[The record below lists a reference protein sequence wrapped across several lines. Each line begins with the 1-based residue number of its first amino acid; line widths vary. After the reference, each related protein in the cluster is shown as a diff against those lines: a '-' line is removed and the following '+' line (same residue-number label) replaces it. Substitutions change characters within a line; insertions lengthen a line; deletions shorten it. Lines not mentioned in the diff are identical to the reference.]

1 MENSGRWQI
10 FKDEGRYLD
19 RFDLVFVLTAISIS
33 VLALVDLDD
42 PTASL
47 LSEVGWLIV
56 SFTVGI
62 SLLVALRASGVTRRW
77 QHVADIGI
85 GITLLAAVAFLV
97 LSPLVD
103 LASPLDLGRPSLIW
117 VAIAVLSPVVVL
129 RRVLS
134 QSVVTHQTLFGA
146 LSVYLLMA
154 IAFNYIFLEVQ
165 RFGSVP
171 FFGVHESST
180 SFMYFSLVTITTV
193 GYGDLSAASDVG
205 RFLSTSEAIIGQVF
219 LVTIVARLVSV
230 YSRPSTQAPLDGVA
244 GEPQLE

>member
-1 MENSGRWQI
+1 LGDRDRPRLFEH
-10 FKDEGRYLD
+10 EGRYLD
-19 RFDLVFVLTAISIS
+19 RFGLVLALSAFSIS
-33 VLALVDLDD
+33 VLSLVDMDD
-42 PTASL
+42 PRESL
-47 LSEVGWLIV
+47 RSEIGWLIV

-62 SLLVALRASGVTRRW
+62 SLLVALRASGVARRW
-77 QHVADIGI
+77 QRVADVVIGL
-85 GITLLAAVAFLV
+85 TLASAVVFSV
-97 LSPLVD
+97 LSRFIG
-103 LASPLDLGRPSLIW
+103 LADRLAIGRPSLIW
-117 VAIAVLSPVVVL
+117 VLIAVVSPLVVL

-134 QSVVTHQTLFGA
+134 QSVVTFETLFGA

-171 FFGVHESST
+171 FFGVPESSS

-193 GYGDLSAASDVG
+193 GYGDLSAVSDVG

-230 YSRPSTQAPLDGVA
+230 YSLPSMQPPLDDVP
-244 GEPQLE
+244 GEQQLE